1 MAAIKPDFGFTYM
14 QTRED
19 TWVSWAKLKQPQ
31 GQEECNRKYAMELK
45 DMVAHTYNNSSKGVE
60 ARVLSQPLLYKESLF
75 KPDVGGTHLC
85 YPSTLEAEA
94 REPKSKISVSHRLL
108 ILSKIRST

>member
-45 DMVAHTYNNSSKGVE
+45 DMVAHTYNNIIKGVE

-94 REPKSKISVSHRLL
+94 GW
-108 ILSKIRST
+108 LS